1 MQKHIT
7 IPEDHSIAAMFPLL
21 EQVDL
26 NELAASIERNGQRR
40 PIILFQGKI
49 IEGRNRARACALAGV
64 TPRTE
69 EYDPTQHGTS
79 ILQLVLD
86 ENLHRRHLT
95 PSQRAI
101 IAAEA
106 VKAYQAEAAMRA
118 TGKIDPPNS
127 NPTKTFGDG
136 TLIEDDEDALLD
148 DDEDDDDSMGATIVR
163 KPGDD
168 DDDDDDMVAPDDV
181 EEDLSKILKDRLASE
196 DLPAEEDEVPDNE
209 ERSTGDDELQPKR
222 ADELLCNSCFLLVRK
237 NAPMCPIGDDACPVF
252 VK

>member
-1 MQKHIT
+1 MAKKKIE
-7 IPEDHSIAAMFPLL
+7 PVEVEL
-21 EQVDL
+21 EIDL
-26 NELAASIERNGQRR
+26 DGDEIDDLEELE
-40 PIILFQGKI
+40 
-49 IEGRNRARACALAGV
+49 
-64 TPRTE
+64 
-69 EYDPTQHGTS
+69 
-79 ILQLVLD
+79 LD
-86 ENLHRRHLT
+86 E
-95 PSQRAI
+95 P
-101 IAAEA
+101 
-106 VKAYQAEAAMRA
+106 
-118 TGKIDPPNS
+118 
-127 NPTKTFGDG
+127 
-136 TLIEDDEDALLD
+136 LIEEDDDALLD
-148 DDEDDDDSMGATIVR
+148 DDDDSMGATIVR

>member
-1 MQKHIT
+1 MAKKKIE
-7 IPEDHSIAAMFPLL
+7 PVEVEL
-21 EQVDL
+21 EIDL
-26 NELAASIERNGQRR
+26 DGDEIDDLEELE
-40 PIILFQGKI
+40 
-49 IEGRNRARACALAGV
+49 
-64 TPRTE
+64 
-69 EYDPTQHGTS
+69 
-79 ILQLVLD
+79 LD
-86 ENLHRRHLT
+86 EPLT
-95 PSQRAI
+95 
-101 IAAEA
+101 
-106 VKAYQAEAAMRA
+106 
-118 TGKIDPPNS
+118 
-127 NPTKTFGDG
+127 
-136 TLIEDDEDALLD
+136 EDDDDALL

-222 ADELLCNSCFLLVRK
+222 ADELLCSSCFLLVRK